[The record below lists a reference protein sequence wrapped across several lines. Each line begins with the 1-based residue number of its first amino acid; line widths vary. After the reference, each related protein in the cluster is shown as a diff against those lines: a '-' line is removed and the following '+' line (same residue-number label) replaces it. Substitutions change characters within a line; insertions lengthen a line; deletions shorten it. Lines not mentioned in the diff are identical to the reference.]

1 MPPLTVLDGL
11 RGYLL
16 DRPGASEDTPFG
28 PDALVYRVGRK
39 MFALVIFKSVPLR
52 CNLKCSPLRALELRD
67 EFPAVRPGY
76 HMNKR
81 HWNTVILDGTI
92 PEAVIRAM
100 IDHSYA
106 LVRQGLSR
114 AERAE
119 LEHAELDRLARAGD
133 TPDQSAL

>member
-11 RGYLL
+11 RAYLL

-28 PDALVYRVGRK
+28 PDALVYRVGNK
-39 MFALVIFKSVPLR
+39 MFALVMFKSVPLR
-52 CNLKCSPLRALELRD
+52 CNLKCDPLRALELRD
-67 EFPAVRPGY
+67 EFAAVLPGY

-81 HWNTVILDGTI
+81 HWNTVILDGSI
-92 PEAVIRAM
+92 PEAVVCAL

-114 AERAE
+114 TERAA
-119 LEHAELDRLARAGD
+119 LEDAAPARGVTGD
-133 TPDQSAL
+133 TPEPSAP